1 MHVLRIELPCF
12 EIGVLMIK
20 RFRDGLDAGLK
31 ALWKPPFRSGVRN
44 GGFEQTLRN
53 VCMPYIEDR
62 TGRTAFTES
71 GQRADLLLCGAEDNP
86 ESRTRCEF
94 KVNFAAQHSLIP
106 ARITEAKSQIERRPG
121 PKKQAA
127 DGIVVYA
134 IAELVMLDDAWLP
147 AHVGRTEVIDR
158 EPPVAWNRTVLCA
171 RNFDRCCLLG
181 GNQRE
186 AAWDWMLVQLFVGR
200 DHLPA

>member
-1 MHVLRIELPCF
+1 
-12 EIGVLMIK
+12 MIK

-134 IAELVMLDDAWLP
+134 IAELVMLDDDEKLQAHLHNKHVIRTTYKKFIDP
-147 AHVGRTEVIDR
+147 A
-158 EPPVAWNRTVLCA
+158 ASSA
-171 RNFDRCCLLG
+171 RM
-181 GNQRE
+181 RE
-186 AAWDWMLVQLFVGR
+186 AEKFFRLHHFERMPSELEPLKLDDGSGLARLNVWTFYQPPISR
-200 DHLPA
+200 